1 MKNKK
6 ERPLNC
12 FFVYQAGRL
21 QCLNG
26 AYLSKVD
33 NLLFSLITGVKL
45 GEHSKEDSIEKV
57 LVEER
62 LREVVQRRG
71 QEKFSLKVKENY
83 DWHCCFPGCDINDK
97 NFLVGAH
104 IDRWADNV
112 EKRGNISNG
121 LCLCCIHDR
130 AFELG
135 YFSIDDEYKIVLSK
149 NNNIYN
155 NYFLKKYIKPFE
167 RMRIVLGRIQPDI
180 ESLKVHR
187 FRNGVY

>member
-1 MKNKK
+1 M
-6 ERPLNC
+6 
-12 FFVYQAGRL
+12 F
-21 QCLNG
+21 NG

-62 LREVVQRRG
+62 LRKISQRRG

-83 DWHCCFPGCDINDK
+83 NWRCCFPGCDINDK
-97 NFLVGAH
+97 NFLIGAH

-121 LCLCCIHDR
+121 LCLCCMHDR

-135 YFSIDDEYKIVLSK
+135 YFSLDDEYKVILNK
-149 NNNIYN
+149 EQDINNSLL
-155 NYFLKKYIKPFE
+155 FQQSVKPFKNQ
-167 RMRIVLGRIQPDI
+167 MIKLGNILPDV
-180 ESLKVHR
+180 ESLQAHR
-187 FRNGVY
+187 LRNGIFGGY